1 MNEVKIEWKVVILA
15 FSVGYFLIAL
25 VHESFIVVKL
35 TSWNEKRRLRI
46 KKKKANLTLWD
57 YFMIL
62 AFSLDKA
69 FSIF

>member
-46 KKKKANLTLWD
+46 KQKRQ
-57 YFMIL
+57 I
-62 AFSLDKA
+62 
-69 FSIF
+69 